1 MIYVIWQNDHI
12 TNVGLHLWWLI
23 LMGKTLLYGFK
34 VDRLC
39 RVFFIFNLGT
49 PSDQLFVYWCCF
61 QVWNIKQI
69 SDYAWLNPCI
79 KCLFLHTKLLSNLP
93 YNKKL
98 NFFLSL
104 FHLFLIMRKSFLK
117 TRNSVYQSWNPFL
130 KRCVT
135 SSFDKIDQKSFQK
148 MNMTI
153 STKKMTFNLKSS
165 LQSFAWIKLNATA
178 TCQQICVNKHR
189 LEWDRNK

>member
-79 KCLFLHTKLLSNLP
+79 KCLFLHTKLLLNLP

-98 NFFLSL
+98 NFFYHYFICSWSWEKAFWKPATQCTNLEIL
-104 FHLFLIMRKSFLK
+104 FSKDALRQVLIRLTKNLFRRWIWRYRQRKWLLIWKVHSKVL
-117 TRNSVYQSWNPFL
+117 
-130 KRCVT
+130 
-135 SSFDKIDQKSFQK
+135 
-148 MNMTI
+148 
-153 STKKMTFNLKSS
+153 
-165 LQSFAWIKLNATA
+165 
-178 TCQQICVNKHR
+178 
-189 LEWDRNK
+189 LE